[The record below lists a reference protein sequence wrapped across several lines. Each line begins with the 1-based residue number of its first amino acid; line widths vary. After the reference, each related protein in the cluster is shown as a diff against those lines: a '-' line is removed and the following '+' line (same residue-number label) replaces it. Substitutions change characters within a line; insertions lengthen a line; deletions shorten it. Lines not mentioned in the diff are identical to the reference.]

1 MVALLLLFAAP
12 LLPQQEPDLGG
23 QVRQL
28 FADKCV
34 QCHHPLAESRKA
46 KREFDQAWDL
56 RAVAQEWGDD
66 LDPEFA
72 PLMEIA
78 EDRSMPP
85 EDSDFHPVTEKEAKL
100 LMDWTLAR
108 TPMPAD
114 GNPFVDLEMAAL
126 YLPQEVAEVTAPVE
140 KSLWQRILILLGHFH
155 APIIHFP
162 VAFLLLT
169 PILRCGFLR
178 SGKEACLNLERFC
191 FWIGAP
197 TAVLAAALGWLN
209 AANSGAGGHDL
220 FLHRWIGVGVAAA
233 SVLLLLFHARFAHAK
248 WYSLLVFALGLAIAW
263 GAHMGG
269 EMVFGDSYMHL

>member
-1 MVALLLLFAAP
+1 LFATLLLLATP
-12 LLPQQEPDLGG
+12 LLPQQEPDWGG

-34 QCHHPLAESRKA
+34 HCHHPEAESRKA

-72 PLMEIA
+72 ALMEIA

-85 EDSDFHPVTEKEAKL
+85 EDSDYAPVTEAEAKL

-126 YLPQEVAEVTAPVE
+126 YLPQEAGEISALIE

-162 VAFLLLT
+162 VAFLLMAPL
-169 PILRCGFLR
+169 LRLGYLR
-178 SGKEACLNLERFC
+178 SGRQVLFNLECFC
-191 FWIGAP
+191 LGIGAP
-197 TAVLAAALGWLN
+197 SAVIAAGLGWLN

-220 FLHRWIGVGVAAA
+220 FLHRWIGVSVATTA
-233 SVLLLLFHARFAHAK
+233 VLLLLLHARWGRTK
-248 WYSLLVFALGLAIAW
+248 WYTLLTLMLGLAVAW

>member
-1 MVALLLLFAAP
+1 MFATILLLASP
-12 LLPQQEPDLGG
+12 LLPQQEQDLGG

-34 QCHHPLAESRKA
+34 HCHHPEAESRKA

-56 RAVAQEWGDD
+56 RAVAKKWGDD
-66 LDPEFA
+66 LDPESA
-72 PLMEIA
+72 LLIEIA

-85 EDSDFHPVTEKEAKL
+85 KDSDYAPITEAEAEL
-100 LMDWTLAR
+100 LMEWTLAR

-126 YLPQEVAEVTAPVE
+126 YLPQEAKGVSAPVE

-162 VAFLLLT
+162 VAFLLMAPL
-169 PILRCGFLR
+169 LRLGYLR

-191 FWIGAP
+191 FWMGAP
-197 TAVLAAALGWLN
+197 SAVVAAGLGWLN
-209 AANSGAGGHDL
+209 ASNSGAGGHDL
-220 FLHRWIGVGVAAA
+220 FLHRWIGVGVATTA
-233 SVLLLLFHARFAHAK
+233 VLLLLLHARCGHTK
-248 WYSLLVFALGLAIAW
+248 WYTLLTLALGLAIAW